1 MSDPI
6 RICLLVE
13 ETVTQW
19 QLRAIRRT
27 LSERN
32 AEISLLVVNQ
42 RPARSRA
49 EKLSRALELREWIGV
64 ALLLSLEDRLKTTAG
79 LDQSVPIDDVPEFD
93 GVDRV
98 SCVPEEVDGWK
109 YRIPENVVERAERE
123 ADVAALFGFGF
134 IVGPILSAFEHG
146 VLSFHHGDLR
156 EYRGQPMGFWEYL
169 YGEDEAGVT
178 LQRINDTL
186 DGGEIIYLKRVDI
199 SDAGRWRGV
208 KQDLLAAST
217 DMLSEGI
224 RRVQD
229 DSFTPDRPTDLGDLY
244 TIPKGRP
251 VGKFVAKTLANT
263 VVSR

>member
-1 MSDPI
+1 MTERI
-6 RICLLVE
+6 RVCLLVE
-13 ETVTQW
+13 ETVSRW
-19 QLRAIRRT
+19 QLRAIRRM

-42 RPARSRA
+42 RPSRSRS
-49 EKLSRALELREWIGV
+49 EKISRALELREWVGV
-64 ALLLSLEDRLKTTAG
+64 ALMLSLEDRLTTTTTG
-79 LDQSVPIDDVPEFD
+79 LDQSIPIDDVPEFD
-93 GVDRV
+93 GVERV
-98 SCVPEEVDGWK
+98 SCTPEEIDGWK
-109 YRIPENVVERAERE
+109 YRIPDDVVERAEER

-169 YGEDEAGVT
+169 HGEDEAGVT

-199 SDAGRWRGV
+199 ADADRWRDV
-208 KQDLLAAST
+208 KQELLGAST
-217 DMLSEGI
+217 DMLSEGL

-229 DSFTPDRPTDLGDLY
+229 ESFTPDRPSELGDLY
-244 TIPKGRP
+244 TIPKGKS
-251 VGKFVAKTLANT
+251 VGKFVAKTLSN
-263 VVSR
+263 VRPR